1 MTTLDT
7 NYLQTLNANLWTSYV
22 PENFVATNSQLFLSV
37 RERSVERREEGS
49 RLAGTGTWD
58 RWRKGQSR
66 ESVTHEEMMERFA
79 ALSKQLLSFGHIWTG
94 RFCCFATR
102 NFQQPEL
109 SRQTLSA
116 WSMAA
121 NKPVSS
127 QQSAP
132 NHPHLFTFSH
142 KDFHLFQVHVMY
154 EKFNLIR
161 WKIHISTDNIDNIMF
176 CWEVLLLLISN
187 IFKKFYV

>member
-7 NYLQTLNANLWTSYV
+7 NYLQTLNANLWTFYV
-22 PENFVATNSQLFLSV
+22 LWISWRPTLSL
-37 RERSVERREEGS
+37 ERSGGKGRPGHITS
-49 RLAGTGTWD
+49 PAGLWLG

-142 KDFHLFQVHVMY
+142 KDFHLFQVQVMY
-154 EKFNLIR
+154 EKFYPIR

-187 IFKKFYV
+187 V